1 MNYRN
6 TLLGFIEDGAD
17 QEMMAWIETQPLLD
31 QLDILRELK
40 DIFLEMAEDRDISE
54 EDKKDIHA
62 FEAAIDEYQEK
73 ILDEKLAKLNYDM
86 AVDRMEQ
93 ASKEMEERVNGIREY
108 VIECIVTNAD
118 NAEDMKKLAADII
131 ELEKESGT
139 YDAANWKA
147 IL

>member
-6 TLLGFIEDGAD
+6 TLWGFIEDGAD
-17 QEMMAWIETQPLLD
+17 QEMMAWIQTQPLLD

-40 DIFLEMAEDRDISE
+40 DIFLEMTEDRDISE

-62 FEAAIDEYQEK
+62 FETAIDEYQEK

-131 ELEKESGT
+131 ELEKKSGT